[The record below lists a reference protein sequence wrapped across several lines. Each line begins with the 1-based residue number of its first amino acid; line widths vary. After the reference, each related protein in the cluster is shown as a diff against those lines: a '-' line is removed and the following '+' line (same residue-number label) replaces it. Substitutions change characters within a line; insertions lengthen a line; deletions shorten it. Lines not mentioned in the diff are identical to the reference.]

1 MTRAEQITTRL
12 KDAFDPEHLDVVDES
27 EMHRGHAGFQEGGE
41 SHFRVKM
48 VSSALADK
56 SRIAQHR
63 AVHAAIGKQLME
75 EIHALALDLS
85 IPN

>member
-1 MTRAEQITTRL
+1 MHLIPNTWMLWTIAKCTAVTQGFK
-12 KDAFDPEHLDVVDES
+12 KD
-27 EMHRGHAGFQEGGE
+27 GE

-48 VSSALADK
+48 VSAALAGQ

>member
-12 KDAFDPEHLDVVDES
+12 NDAFDPEHLDVVDES

-48 VSSALADK
+48 VSAALADK